1 MAGRSYRGEVSIS
14 VELDDLADVIAAEF
28 GSAGYVITIAPDGR
42 PRIAHV
48 AVSGEGRNLRFRLGP
63 GGTKNATERPELT
76 VLFAGPAEG
85 EMSLIVD
92 GQATVG
98 RGDEPEVEL
107 EATWGVRHRAVPR
120 G

>member
-1 MAGRSYRGEVSIS
+1 MARVSIP
-14 VELDDLADVIAAEF
+14 VELDDLAAVIASEF
-28 GSAGYVITIAPDGR
+28 GSAGYAITIAPDGR

-48 AVSGEGRNLRFRLGP
+48 EVTGEGRNLRFRLGP
-63 GGTKNATERPELT
+63 GGTRNAAERPGIT
-76 VLFAGPAEG
+76 ILFAAPAEG

-98 RGDEPEVEL
+98 EGDEPVVAV

-120 G
+120 V